1 MGITTCAFFKNT
13 AMQVKAV
20 TVVHFSAFYTYIYKL
35 LLSVYNFEVNIVT
48 FAYACR

>member
-1 MGITTCAFFKNT
+1 
-13 AMQVKAV
+13 MQVKVV
-20 TVVHFSAFYTYIYKL
+20 TVVNFSALYIYICVCVCKL